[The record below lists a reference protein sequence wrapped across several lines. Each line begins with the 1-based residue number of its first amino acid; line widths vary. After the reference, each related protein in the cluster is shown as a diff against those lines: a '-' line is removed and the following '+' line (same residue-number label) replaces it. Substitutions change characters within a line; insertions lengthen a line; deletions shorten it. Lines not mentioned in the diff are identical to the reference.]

1 LIVVEGLVLG
11 GWAVTAGRV
20 KPSMVVPVDVFQGG
34 QFEFVEAAPWSV
46 SFDQLGLVQAVY
58 GLGECVVV

>member
-1 LIVVEGLVLG
+1 
-11 GWAVTAGRV
+11 
-20 KPSMVVPVDVFQGG
+20 MVVPVDVFQGG